1 MRYIFLL
8 SVCISGLFVASCN
21 VINPTEVT
29 PTYIYLDSTQFK
41 VNDALKEGSGSQKV
55 TSAWVYFNNDLVGAF
70 ELPTKVP
77 ILATAAGQVR
87 ITAGVT
93 YSGLSQ
99 ESQYP
104 FFAGDTFNIQPAAG
118 QVLHPI
124 PTFTYVAAAKFP
136 LKEDF
141 ETGNTFGKLNPNNT
155 SDTTIVRTDDKSK
168 VFEGGGSGYIFVDG
182 THPTSENVSN
192 TAFAITQ
199 GESYLELNYK
209 CNTSFQVGL
218 ITSINGQIVPQYLAG
233 VKAKESWNKI
243 YVALSK
249 FTGNYP
255 SKSYSLII
263 KTGLDDGLSTGYVLL
278 DNIKVVSF

>member
-8 SVCISGLFVASCN
+8 SVCIPGLFIASCN
-21 VINPTEVT
+21 VINPAEVT
-29 PTYIYLDSTQFK
+29 PTYVYLDSTQFK
-41 VNDALKEGSGSQKV
+41 VNDALKEGSASQKI

-70 ELPTKVP
+70 ELPAKVP

-87 ITAGVT
+87 VAAGVT

-99 ESQYP
+99 QSMYP
-104 FFAGDTFNIQPAAG
+104 FFQGDTFTIQPSAG

-124 PTFTYVAAAKFP
+124 PTITYVSGAKFP
-136 LKEDF
+136 FREDF
-141 ETGNTFGKLNPNNT
+141 ETGNTFSGLNPNLAT
-155 SDTTIVRTDDKSK
+155 DTTIVRTDDKSK
-168 VFEGGGSGYIFVDG
+168 VFEGGGSGYIFVDAN
-182 THPTSENVSN
+182 HPTSENISN
-192 TAFAITQ
+192 TAFTIAQ

-218 ITSINGQIVPQYLAG
+218 ITSVNGEIIPQYIGG
-233 VKAKESWNKI
+233 VRAKESWNKI

-255 SKSYSLII
+255 SKSYSLLI
-263 KTGLDDGLSTGYVLL
+263 KTGLDEGLSTGYVLL